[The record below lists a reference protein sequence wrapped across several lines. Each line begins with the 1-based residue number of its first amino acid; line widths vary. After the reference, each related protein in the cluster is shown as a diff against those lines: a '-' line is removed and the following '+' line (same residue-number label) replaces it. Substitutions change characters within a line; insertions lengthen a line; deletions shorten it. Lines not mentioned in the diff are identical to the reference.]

1 MSYRITDINFDPS
14 RRDEFLD
21 FTDSQREKIQAVNG
35 LQMVHVVEVGEGQ
48 SVIIARYDSEES
60 AVSATETVQE
70 ILGGMAEYMTAP
82 PILLKIAPF
91 EPPL

>member
-21 FTDSQREKIQAVNG
+21 FTDSQREKIQAVSG
-35 LQMVHVVEVGEGQ
+35 IQSVDVIEVAEGQ

-60 AVSATETVQE
+60 AVAATETVQE
-70 ILGGMAEYMTAP
+70 ILSGMAEFMTSP
-82 PILLKIAPF
+82 PNRRGGPIMW
-91 EPPL
+91 EM

>member
-35 LQMVHVVEVGEGQ
+35 LQTVDVIEVAEGQ

-60 AVSATETVQE
+60 AVAATETGQE
-70 ILGGMAEYMTAP
+70 ILGGMAEFMTAP
-82 PILLKIAPF
+82 PNRKGGPIMWSM
-91 EPPL
+91 